1 MEERNKNKKYRISSV
16 DYEWTLHSQ
25 LINDGSY
32 SLLERRSIVDFI
44 GKWYCFDFDKTDAY
58 VYIDDIEKELVPP
71 ELTDSDRK
79 RFLEYINK
87 YIEKM
92 N

>member
-1 MEERNKNKKYRISSV
+1 MEEKNKNKKYRIHSV
-16 DYEWTLHSQ
+16 DYEWALHSDA
-25 LINDGSY
+25 INNDSY
-32 SLLERRSIVDFI
+32 TYWEIESIVDFMTD
-44 GKWYCFDFDKTDAY
+44 WYCCDFDKTDAY
-58 VYIDDIEKELVPP
+58 DYVDDIEELVPP

-79 RFLEYINK
+79 RFIEYLNK

>member
-1 MEERNKNKKYRISSV
+1 MEERNKNKKYRINSV
-16 DYEWTLHSQ
+16 EYAGTITSG
-25 LINDGSY
+25 IIKGSY
-32 SLLERRSIVDFI
+32 TFWEQASIKDFV
-44 GKWYCFDFDKTDAY
+44 GKWECFDFDKTDAY

>member
-16 DYEWTLHSQ
+16 DYEGALLSRHV
-25 LINDGSY
+25 IKGSY
-32 SLLERRSIVDFI
+32 TFWELESIRTFMTD
-44 GKWYCFDFDKTDAY
+44 WYCCDFDKTDAY
-58 VYIDDIEKELVPP
+58 DYVDDIEELVPP

-79 RFLEYINK
+79 RLIEYLNK